1 MYLGY
6 YGFCD
11 AAKMESLVSRRLSD
25 DEAIK
30 DSVAAIIKK
39 VREEGDKALFEYE
52 EKFDAS
58 TLDSLLVSEAEF
70 EAAEK
75 EVPEE
80 LKDAIEVAYAN
91 IYAFHKAEVPQGEEV
106 ETMEGIKCWRKIVPI
121 SRVGLYVPGGSAP
134 LFSTVLML
142 AIPAGI
148 AGCETVMATPS
159 RGGKVNSAVLY
170 AAKRCGVK
178 EVVKLGG
185 AQAIAALAYGSESVG
200 KVDKIFGPGNR
211 YVSYAKQLVSSD
223 VAIDMVAGPSEVM
236 VVCDRTADPAYV
248 ASDLLSQAEHGKDSQ
263 VVLLIKADD
272 EKEAEAIHEKVEAA
286 LEAAL
291 SILGR
296 HEYMLPSLSHSAAF
310 AAKKDEELLD
320 LINAYAPEHLIINTE
335 NYMDLLDGVKN
346 AGSVF
351 LGPYSPESAGDYA
364 SGTNHTLPTSAWARS
379 TGGVSLD
386 SFIKKITV
394 QHLTKEGLDKIAKTV
409 TVMAEAEELFA
420 HSQAVK
426 VRVL

>member
-25 DEAIK
+25 DESVKA
-30 DSVAAIIKK
+30 SVAEIIRR
-39 VREEGDKALFEYE
+39 VREEGDRVLYEYE
-52 EKFDAS
+52 EKFDS
-58 TLDSLLVSEAEF
+58 SILSSLLVSEEEF

-75 EVPEE
+75 EVSPE
-80 LKDAIEVAYAN
+80 LKAAIEVAYGN
-91 IYAFHKAEVPQGEEV
+91 VYSFHSAQLPKGEEV
-106 ETMEGIKCWRKIVPI
+106 ETMPGIKCWRKIVPI

-142 AIPAGI
+142 AIPASI
-148 AGCETVMATPS
+148 AGSQIVMATPS
-159 RGGKVNSAVLY
+159 RNGKVNSAVLY

-211 YVSYAKQLVSSD
+211 YVSYAKLQVSAD

-236 VVCDRTADPAYV
+236 VVCDKTSDPAFV

-263 VVLLIKADD
+263 VVLLVKA
-272 EKEAEAIHEKVEAA
+272 EKEEEAKEIYEKVEKA
-286 LEAAL
+286 LEAEI

-296 HEYMLPSLSHSAAF
+296 QEYMLPSLSHSAAF
-310 AAKKDEELLD
+310 AAKSDEALIEM
-320 LINAYAPEHLIINTE
+320 INAYAPEHLIINTE
-335 NYMDLLDGVKN
+335 NYMELLEGVKN

-394 QHLTKEGLDKIAKTV
+394 QHLTKEGLGKIAKTV
-409 TVMAEAEELFA
+409 TAMAEAEDLYA

-426 VRVL
+426 VRV